1 MNITYNCIVVLN
13 KKRTASL
20 FCIRKKDPYKGLYN
34 FVGGKREPGESPE
47 EAAYRELLEETGI
60 GRDQIRLFRLMDLRY
75 YFQGFTLEIFAGRL
89 TEDAALTEELNP
101 LVWLPF
107 SEDFT
112 DREKFAGE
120 QNIAH
125 IMNVALKC
133 PEI

>member
-1 MNITYNCIVVLN
+1 M
-13 KKRTASL
+13 
-20 FCIRKKDPYKGLYN
+20 
-34 FVGGKREPGESPE
+34 GGKREPGESPE

-75 YFQGFTLEIFAGRL
+75 YFQGFTLEIYAGRL

-101 LVWLPF
+101 LVWLPLG
-107 SEDFT
+107 EDFT